1 MSAEIEVLETPLQVA
16 ERAAELTRTL
26 ATKAI
31 AEKGRFVLALSGGS
45 TPKLY
50 HQILAQDRELDWTR
64 VVVVFSDERRVPP
77 DHADSNYRMAE
88 ETLLSKVRAQYFR
101 VESGAAEYE
110 QVLRDNVL
118 LPVDLLILGMGED
131 GHTASLFPGAPEGAG
146 EWVSNAEAPAGSPVT
161 ERVTFTYKA
170 IAEARQ
176 VAVLVTGAS
185 KASRLADVLEH
196 ESELPMRQVIRSREH
211 SLFLVDRAAAAHL
224 KQEDKMDKADFGLIG
239 LGVMG
244 QNLALNIEEK
254 GFSIAVNNRSVD
266 KVEEFVKSNP
276 GKKIL
281 GANSLKELADKLKS
295 PRRIIIMVKAGA
307 AVDSTIEALKPYLS
321 SGDVVIDGGN
331 EFFTNTERRAKELS
345 ALGLNFVGMGV
356 SGGEEGA
363 RHGPSMMPGGARE
376 AYAKIEDVVTKIA
389 AQVSDGPCVTYIG
402 PGGAGHYVKMV
413 HNGIEYGDMQLIAE
427 AYDVLKNVGG
437 LSNAEL
443 ADTFDA
449 WNRAE
454 LESFLIEI
462 TAQIF
467 RKKDELTGQELVDV
481 ILDVAQMKGTGS
493 WTVKEGADLTSPI
506 ATIASSVD
514 ARIMSGLHALRQKGA
529 QLLQGPKPQVASAA
543 EKAEIIAD
551 TRAALYA
558 AKACSYAQGLS
569 LLAKA
574 SETYKWDLQLGEI
587 ARIWKGGCIIR
598 AAFLGRIQEAFGRDS
613 TLENLLF
620 DPSFQ
625 EELAARQTGWRRTI
639 VRAINAGVG
648 VSTMTASLGYY
659 DGLRRARLPMNLTQA
674 QRDLFGA
681 HTYQRTDREGVFHT
695 EW

>member
-1 MSAEIEVLETPLQVA
+1 MSVNVEICEDPQQVA
-16 ERAAELTRTL
+16 RAAADWTAKL
-26 ATKAI
+26 ARETI
-31 AEKGRFVLALSGGS
+31 ALHGRFILALSGGS
-45 TPKLY
+45 TPRLY
-50 HQILAQDRELDWTR
+50 HQALAERPDIDWSH

-88 ETLLSKVRAQYFR
+88 ETLLSNIPAKDHR
-101 VESGAAEYE
+101 VESDAAAYE
-110 QVLRDNVL
+110 RVLLENEL
-118 LPVDLLILGMGED
+118 LPVDLVILGMGED
-131 GHTASLFPGAPEGAG
+131 GHTASLFPGRETGPG
-146 EWVSNAEAPAGSPVT
+146 EWVAEAEAPQESPSKQ
-161 ERVTFTYKA
+161 RVTFTYSA
-170 IAEARQ
+170 IARARNA
-176 VAVLVTGAS
+176 AVLVTGAA
-185 KASRLADVLEH
+185 KAERLAGILETLEYPLGRVLAAR
-196 ESELPMRQVIRSREH
+196 SETSI
-211 SLFLVDRAAAAHL
+211 FVDRAAAANL
-224 KQEDKMDKADFGLIG
+224 KEKTMDKADFGLIG

-254 GFSIAVNNRSVD
+254 GFSIAVNNRSVE
-266 KVEEFVKSNP
+266 KVEEFLKNNP
-276 GKKIL
+276 GKKIV
-281 GANSLKELADKLKS
+281 GANSLQELADKLKR

-307 AVDSTIEALKPYLS
+307 AVDSTIDALKPSLS
-321 SGDVVIDGGN
+321 PGDVVIDGGN
-331 EFFTNTERRAKELS
+331 EFFTNTERREKALS
-345 ALGLNFVGMGV
+345 ASGLHFLGMGV

-376 AYAKIEDVVTKIA
+376 AYEKIEDVVTKIA

-427 AYDVLKNVGG
+427 TYDVLKNIGG

-462 TAQIF
+462 TAKIF
-467 RKKDELTGQELVDV
+467 RKKDELTGQELLDV
-481 ILDVAQMKGTGS
+481 ILDTAQMKGTGS
-493 WTVKEGADLTSPI
+493 WTVKEGADLTTPI

-514 ARIMSGLHALRQKGA
+514 ARIMSGLHSLRQKGSK
-529 QLLQGPKPQVASAA
+529 LLQGPKPQVVSAA
-543 EKAEIIAD
+543 EKADIIAD

-558 AKACSYAQGLS
+558 AKACSYAQGLG

-574 SETYKWDLQLGEI
+574 SETHRWNLQLGEI

-598 AAFLGRIQEAFGRDS
+598 AAFLGRIQEAYGRNNQ
-613 TLENLLF
+613 LENLLF
-620 DPSFQ
+620 DPSFG
-625 EELAARQTGWRRTI
+625 EELAARQTGWRKTI
-639 VRAINAGVG
+639 TRAINAGIG